1 MNEPNTDNIPFT
13 DLCSL
18 QNDIGYDV
26 DNWGWV
32 DFRNAWQQI
41 ATDEDDDYAW
51 RVIYDLWRM
60 RAGEVEIS
68 LESMYDDDDE
78 DDDEYDDEETE

>member
-1 MNEPNTDNIPFT
+1 MNESDNIPFT

-18 QNDIGYDV
+18 QDDIGYDV
-26 DNWGWV
+26 DNWGWM
-32 DFRNAWQQI
+32 DFRDAWQQI
-41 ATDEDDDYAW
+41 AAEEDDDYAW

>member
-1 MNEPNTDNIPFT
+1 LNESDNIPFT

-18 QNDIGYDV
+18 LDDIGYDV

-32 DFRNAWQQI
+32 DFRDAWQQI
-41 ATDEDDDYAW
+41 AAEEDDDYAW

-68 LESMYDDDDE
+68 LESMYDDDE

>member
-1 MNEPNTDNIPFT
+1 MNESDNIPFT
-13 DLCSL
+13 TLYNFQYDYDLDY
-18 QNDIGYDV
+18 N
-26 DNWGWV
+26 NWGWV
-32 DFRNAWQQI
+32 DFRDAWQQI
-41 ATDEDDDYAW
+41 AAEEDDDYAW

>member
-1 MNEPNTDNIPFT
+1 
-13 DLCSL
+13 
-18 QNDIGYDV
+18 
-26 DNWGWV
+26 
-32 DFRNAWQQI
+32 
-41 ATDEDDDYAW
+41 
-51 RVIYDLWRM
+51 M

>member
-1 MNEPNTDNIPFT
+1 MNARDEDNIPFT

-18 QNDIGYDV
+18 QDDIGYDV

-32 DFRNAWQQI
+32 DFRNAWRQI
-41 ATDEDDDYAW
+41 AADEDDDYAW

-60 RAGEVEIS
+60 RAGEVDIAIIS
-68 LESMYDDDDE
+68 
-78 DDDEYDDEETE
+78 EYDEETE

>member
-1 MNEPNTDNIPFT
+1 MNEPDADNIPFT

-18 QNDIGYDV
+18 QDDIGYDV

-60 RAGEVEIS
+60 RAGEVEIN
-68 LESMYDDDDE
+68 LGGMYEDDDE
-78 DDDEYDDEETE
+78 DEYDDDEETE

>member
-1 MNEPNTDNIPFT
+1 MNEPDADNIPFT

-18 QNDIGYDV
+18 QDDIGYDV

-32 DFRNAWQQI
+32 DFRDAWQQI
-41 ATDEDDDYAW
+41 AAEEDDDYAW
-51 RVIYDLWRM
+51 LVIYDLWRM

-78 DDDEYDDEETE
+78 DDDEYDDEME

>member
-1 MNEPNTDNIPFT
+1 
-13 DLCSL
+13 
-18 QNDIGYDV
+18 
-26 DNWGWV
+26 V

-41 ATDEDDDYAW
+41 ATDEDNDYAW

-78 DDDEYDDEETE
+78 DDDEYDDEEME